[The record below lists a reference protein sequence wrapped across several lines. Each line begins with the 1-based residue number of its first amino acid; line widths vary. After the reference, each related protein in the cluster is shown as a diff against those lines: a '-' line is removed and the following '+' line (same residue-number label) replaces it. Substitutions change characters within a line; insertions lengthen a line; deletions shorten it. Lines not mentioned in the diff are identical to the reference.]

1 MQVGCCMCLHATTG
15 FLCGFQD
22 VYKGFSCII
31 RRAAAA
37 ADVLDETAPLVLQW
51 NDVQS
56 LIILF
61 SWNVKYPHLTEGL
74 KKKKNGKVYLTSCV
88 FHKNKLHRN
97 YNWGDWQV
105 SQTIKLNCTTCH
117 LLPLPAL
124 PPRPVIN
131 CPVLSML
138 LRYDWLLQYQKTFK
152 SW

>member
-74 KKKKNGKVYLTSCV
+74 KKKKRTVKFIWPPVCFIKINFTGTITEVIDRCLRPSNSTAQPATCSPRQHCAPTRDKLSSSFHVTQIWLTI
-88 FHKNKLHRN
+88 
-97 YNWGDWQV
+97 
-105 SQTIKLNCTTCH
+105 TISKD
-117 LLPLPAL
+117 
-124 PPRPVIN
+124 I
-131 CPVLSML
+131 
-138 LRYDWLLQYQKTFK
+138 
-152 SW
+152 